1 MISLM
6 HDQAGSRPLRI
17 AERLRQAIIDRSLP
31 AGARLPGQREMAHE
45 YATTLMTIRH
55 ALALLEAEGLIR
67 FEHGVGTFVTD
78 IGLDPDELQLASFG
92 EIGAATALQTVVRL
106 LEPAARAP
114 EQARLLN
121 LPPETPLVLL
131 ERLRLLAGEPI
142 VLQQSY
148 LPPAFSELVLAF
160 RPDVSLYRQLQAQFA
175 EWATVSRETLQPVLL
190 AAAQASLL
198 ARPTGAPAFRS
209 CRLTLNLQS
218 RPLVYDEALLVGDR
232 WMLVG
237 DRLGRRG
244 DWTLRLDEHGPAV
257 FASLAGSG
265 SQRGGVDHPSPGA
278 VPQ

>member
-1 MISLM
+1 MIALM
-6 HDQAGSRPLRI
+6 RDQAGSRPLRI
-17 AERLRQAIIDRSLP
+17 AEHLRQAIIDQSLP

-78 IGLDPDELQLASFG
+78 IGLDPDDLQLASFG
-92 EIGAATALQTVVRL
+92 ETGTATALQTVVRL
-106 LEPAARAP
+106 LDPAVHAP
-114 EQARLLN
+114 EQACLLN
-121 LPPETPLVLL
+121 LPSETPIMLL

-142 VLQQSY
+142 VVQQSY
-148 LPPAFSELVLAF
+148 MPPAFSELVLAF
-160 RPDVSLYRQLQAQFA
+160 RPDVSLYRQLQAQFGERA
-175 EWATVSRETLQPVLL
+175 AVSRETLQPVALT
-190 AAAQASLL
+190 AAQASLL

-244 DWTLRLDEHGPAV
+244 DWTMRLDEPGPAV
-257 FASLAGSG
+257 LASLAESD
-265 SQRGGVDHPSPGA
+265 SQRG
-278 VPQ
+278 